1 MNPLM
6 QAMGSKAGGM
16 GNILQIM
23 NMVRGKDPN
32 DVMTMLAKKNPQ
44 FRQFMESCKGKTPEQ
59 VAQEYGVDLNAVRQF
74 FR

>member
-6 QAMGSKAGGM
+6 QAMGSKAGGLW
-16 GNILQIM
+16 NILQIM

-32 DVMTMLAKKNPQ
+32 AVMTMLAQKNPQ
-44 FRQFMESCKGKTPEQ
+44 FRKFMDSCKGKTPEQ

-74 FR
+74 LR